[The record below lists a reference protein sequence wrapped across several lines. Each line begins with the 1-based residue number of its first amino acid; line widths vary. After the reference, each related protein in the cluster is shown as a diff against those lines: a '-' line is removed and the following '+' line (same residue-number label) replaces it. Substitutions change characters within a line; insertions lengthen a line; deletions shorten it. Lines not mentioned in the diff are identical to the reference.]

1 MLLDEDGRVRALLR
15 ATLCCNVPR
24 AVCESLCRHL
34 LLRCGVCGFCVAGAH
49 FAGVGIWTQRKR
61 SARAGRHDRAHLA
74 RTAALAHT
82 RRASRGW
89 LGPHDAA
96 GLRVAWLRHCP
107 FCVRAGVFQEQTNSH
122 YLSGRPNTTHSN
134 GSLARA
140 RSPRLHRSS
149 LLTPRDT
156 LFEQFSRAPSKHVYM
171 PWTHLPSQPRT
182 RAVHTRLQH
191 TSTFHSGKR
200 VQ

>member
-1 MLLDEDGRVRALLR
+1 MA
-15 ATLCCNVPR
+15 
-24 AVCESLCRHL
+24 
-34 LLRCGVCGFCVAGAH
+34 FCVAGAP

-61 SARAGRHDRAHLA
+61 SARAGRHDKPQLA
-74 RTAALAHT
+74 RTATLAHT
-82 RRASRGW
+82 RGASRGW
-89 LGPHDAA
+89 PTPHDAA

-156 LFEQFSRAPSKHVYM
+156 LFEQFSRAPSKHVC
-171 PWTHLPSQPRT
+171 PGLIF
-182 RAVHTRLQH
+182 RANPE
-191 TSTFHSGKR
+191 R
-200 VQ
+200 VQCTRGCNTPAHFILANECNKHPCFPRKTSVP